1 MKYPLRILAVIA
13 VVVATLL
20 GSVGS
25 VSTATTATSSSDNGD
40 NGNNGDLIRWDLIHL
55 NPSTLIAL
63 PGGAASAEDPATG
76 EVIRLTGSGQFD
88 PADETASG
96 GGTFAARDA
105 DGSLIERG
113 AFVVSDFISWQ
124 PLAGSIV
131 GTPIIDG
138 VGEKPDAR
146 SGIVTLEV
154 AGYVRGE
161 FVGHA
166 TLEVHCALPGAPA
179 GSHEGVTVVVEGGP
193 SFTTMV
199 DHGPTI
205 FHTLD
210 D

>member
-1 MKYPLRILAVIA
+1 MKYLIRTLGVIA
-13 VVVATLL
+13 VVIATLL
-20 GSVGS
+20 GSAAS
-25 VSTATTATSSSDNGD
+25 ISTATSATTSSNNGD
-40 NGNNGDLIRWDLIHL
+40 NDNGDLIRWDLINL
-55 NPSTLIAL
+55 NPRTLIAV

-76 EVIRLTGSGQFD
+76 ELVRITGSGQFD
-88 PADETASG
+88 PDDETASG
-96 GGTFAARDA
+96 GGTFVARDA
-105 DGSLIERG
+105 DGSVIERG
-113 AFVVSDFISWQ
+113 VFVVSDFISWQ

-138 VGEKPDAR
+138 VAEKPDAR
-146 SGIVTLEV
+146 SGIVTLEI

-161 FVGHA
+161 LIGHA

-179 GSHEGVTVVVEGGP
+179 GSHEGVTVEVEGGP

-205 FHTLD
+205 FHVLD